1 MSALQ
6 ETVTIINNSGKIIS
20 TGKQLF
26 GIFKEAKACYN
37 EKKSFIH
44 HERSLQR
51 SQTFDVGAQPSYHH
65 QPQQYHDYD
74 YGENPYYAGDDGR
87 SHVSHRSHR
96 SHRSSASR
104 RHGPSASRAA
114 PALTEANLRSHS
126 EVSATP
132 PPPPPHYR
140 SPYAETAPRDMTLSR
155 PTLARAPTELAPAR
169 TDLDPDHPDTQHART
184 LIGRVETLLDEAN
197 CVQHSATGIISH
209 LQRNPDAAAAVALT
223 LAELST
229 LLAKVSPSFLG
240 IVQGGSPAVFA
251 LLSSPQFLIA
261 AGAAVGVTV
270 VMFGGWKIIKRIKEN
285 KAQEAMQREAMA
297 FQASQIPMQPMGH
310 MAPPMDP
317 MHYDMMGMP
326 MREPEYYPEEH
337 PIVGDG
343 VDEALVIEQELSGI
357 ESWRRGIVPFGEDE
371 SVDVELISPEAQR
384 AVKRGAKEH
393 RRRHHS
399 DGEYED
405 DGVSRSGRSER
416 SERSTR
422 SHRSHR
428 STRSH
433 RPRDPEIP
441 DRKSSRSGTTVVAPS
456 ERGRDHD
463 RDTRSEAGSERSH
476 RSTRSKRTVKTI
488 EAKKDDDPNSL
499 DLVLRPKEK
508 KGSNMLKQLFK
519 KKKDKEE
526 ASSRAVSVLV

>member
-1 MSALQ
+1 M
-6 ETVTIINNSGKIIS
+6 
-20 TGKQLF
+20 
-26 GIFKEAKACYN
+26 
-37 EKKSFIH
+37 
-44 HERSLQR
+44 
-51 SQTFDVGAQPSYHH
+51 
-65 QPQQYHDYD
+65 
-74 YGENPYYAGDDGR
+74 
-87 SHVSHRSHR
+87 
-96 SHRSSASR
+96 
-104 RHGPSASRAA
+104 
-114 PALTEANLRSHS
+114 TEANLRSHS

-132 PPPPPHYR
+132 PSAPPPHYR

-155 PTLARAPTELAPAR
+155 PTLARAPTELAPAYHYPPTMGYAPAPTPGIPRSVSDPDFAKKKKKSKEIDMDLAYGNIPPDLASR

-433 RPRDPEIP
+433 RPRDSEIP

-463 RDTRSEAGSERSH
+463 RDARSEAGSERSH

-488 EAKKDDDPNSL
+488 EAKKDDDQNSL